1 MFGEFVAPEK
11 IEILNNSELSQ
22 HEMVVWE
29 RELLG
34 IELTTNPL
42 TEELHNQPDH
52 IIVFASQMT
61 EDLVG
66 QKRSLLGQIFEVR
79 DLKTR
84 RGELFKSM
92 RLALLDGNVEIVVW
106 PNLLDKTNNVWEQG
120 NFVSVIGTVRE
131 RNGIVSLSVTDA
143 SIYQFN
149 TEGGKII
156 DIEPRI
162 NNTKSQFTNAK
173 NNTSIPTDP
182 IINDSVAEQIR
193 PKSTVTDVTKEP
205 ETLLIQILESGNPT
219 EDKFKIEDVFRLLL
233 EYPGED
239 EVTLHI
245 MSSNKLVKMV
255 WPTTIKINAKLEER
269 LGEVLGKENISVA
282 K

>member
-1 MFGEFVAPEK
+1 M
-11 IEILNNSELSQ
+11 
-22 HEMVVWE
+22 
-29 RELLG
+29 
-34 IELTTNPL
+34 
-42 TEELHNQPDH
+42 
-52 IIVFASQMT
+52 
-61 EDLVG
+61 
-66 QKRSLLGQIFEVR
+66 
-79 DLKTR
+79 
-84 RGELFKSM
+84 
-92 RLALLDGNVEIVVW
+92 W